1 MIHAKILLDSVNPSG
16 NRITSWVLTYPRF
29 YHSEVMTHRVF
40 SRNAASSRAI
50 PVKKMIDE
58 IRINAAMPIFW
69 GKNQSGMQAKE
80 ELDDILQN
88 YKVTQVNADGIT
100 GSVMNVTAKQA
111 AKHEWLAARDS
122 AIKHAERMLE
132 LGLHKQ
138 IANRILEPFMHM
150 TVILTGTEFEN
161 YFSLRAHAD
170 AQPEFQDLAY
180 KMLDL
185 YQSNE
190 PKLLREGEWHIPF
203 GDNLDDARL
212 TELLRKDPRVDTP
225 TRGAYGEYTDGNW
238 TVENVFRWKQEY
250 KIKIA
255 TARCARVS
263 YLNFE
268 GKDDYLKDIE
278 LHDVLSSSGHWSPF
292 EHCACSLGNSE
303 WSGNFRGWKQYRKF
317 FPQENRG
324 DDRVKRQTK

>member
-1 MIHAKILLDSVNPSG
+1 MINAKILLDSVNPCG
-16 NRITSWVLTYPRF
+16 NRILTYPRF
-29 YHSEVMTHRVF
+29 FHSELMTHRVF

-50 PVKKMIDE
+50 PVKRMIED
-58 IRINAAMPIFW
+58 IKNDPAMPIFW

-80 ELDDILQN
+80 ELDDILKN
-88 YKVTQVNADGIT
+88 REIFTSPVGN
-100 GSVMNVTAKQA
+100 SVDPCKLNVTAKQA

-150 TVILTGTEFEN
+150 TVLVTATEFEN
-161 YFSLRAHAD
+161 FFSLRAHPD

-190 PKLLREGEWHIPF
+190 PQKLKEGEWHIPF
-203 GDNLDDARL
+203 GDKLNEEIVWALANKERDLRAMSNTADEEIVNLQ
-212 TELLRKDPRVDTP
+212 
-225 TRGAYGEYTDGNW
+225 
-238 TVENVFRWKQEY
+238 KQTI
-250 KIKIA
+250 KLKIA
-255 TARCARVS
+255 TARCARTS

-268 GKDDYLKDIE
+268 GKDDYNKDIE
-278 LHDVLSSSGHWSPF
+278 LHDILANSGHWSPF
-292 EHCACSLGNSE
+292 EHSAKALSKPTQ
-303 WSGNFRGWKQYRKF
+303 SGNFVGWEQYRKQF
-317 FPQENRG
+317 KNENRTDG
-324 DDRVKRQTK
+324 RVQRQS